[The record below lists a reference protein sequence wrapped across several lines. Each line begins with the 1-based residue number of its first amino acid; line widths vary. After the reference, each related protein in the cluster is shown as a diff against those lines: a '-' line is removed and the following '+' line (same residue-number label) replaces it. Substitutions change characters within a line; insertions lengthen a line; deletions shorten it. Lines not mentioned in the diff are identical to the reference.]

1 MAIHLTAQA
10 PMDKCGYDLILETS
24 LERDPAVAERMDA
37 VETFTATWIANQ
49 ANRPARPREVVTIP
63 IVVHVLYNEP
73 HQNISDLQIYSQ
85 IGILNEDFRM
95 RNENLGD
102 IPDEFLP
109 LTADVEFEFCLA
121 SVDPRGN
128 ITTGITRTETEEAC
142 IGDFSFITEAGVPR
156 LFYAFLGGADAWDSR
171 RYLNIWVAPTCGA
184 FLGFGFN
191 PGQSVGLEEDGVIID
206 TRYFGNVC
214 NDGRNHHL
222 GRTTTHEIGHY
233 FNLKHIWGSSGC
245 NEQDDFVQDTPPQEN
260 FHSGCPTHPAVSC
273 GSSDMFMNFMDFTDD
288 ACISMFTKGQ
298 KERMHAALNGPRSG
312 LLTSNGCVFIN
323 QPSPDLSITV
333 FPNPVRDCIHIDYN
347 ANFSNSVDVLLYD
360 ASGKIVYQA
369 INNASN
375 IRSIPADNLPVGI
388 YYLHLTNGSTKVTE
402 KILVH

>member
-1 MAIHLTAQA
+1 
-10 PMDKCGYDLILETS
+10 
-24 LERDPAVAERMDA
+24 
-37 VETFTATWIANQ
+37 
-49 ANRPARPREVVTIP
+49 
-63 IVVHVLYNEP
+63 
-73 HQNISDLQIYSQ
+73 
-85 IGILNEDFRM
+85 
-95 RNENLGD
+95 
-102 IPDEFLP
+102 
-109 LTADVEFEFCLA
+109 
-121 SVDPRGN
+121 
-128 ITTGITRTETEEAC
+128 
-142 IGDFSFITEAGVPR
+142 
-156 LFYAFLGGADAWDSR
+156 
-171 RYLNIWVAPTCGA
+171 
-184 FLGFGFN
+184 
-191 PGQSVGLEEDGVIID
+191 
-206 TRYFGNVC
+206 
-214 NDGRNHHL
+214 
-222 GRTTTHEIGHY
+222 
-233 FNLKHIWGSSGC
+233 
-245 NEQDDFVQDTPPQEN
+245 
-260 FHSGCPTHPAVSC
+260 
-273 GSSDMFMNFMDFTDD
+273 MFMNFMDFTDD